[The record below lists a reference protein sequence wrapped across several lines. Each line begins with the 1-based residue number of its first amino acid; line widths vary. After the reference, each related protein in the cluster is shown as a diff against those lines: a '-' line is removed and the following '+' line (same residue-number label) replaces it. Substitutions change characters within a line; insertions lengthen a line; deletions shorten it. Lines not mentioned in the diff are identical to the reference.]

1 MNDIAQSLFQ
11 QHTDELCGAALRA
24 ISGRTDA
31 HFRKGRLYL
40 DDTLVPVLAPHL
52 RLDTGNHTFNDF
64 RAVADGLALRLLASD
79 RAIYDASCPDDEIG
93 RLLYDFFEQV
103 RLEATAASEWPGVR
117 ANVQARFRAWAQGFE
132 HSDLIETSLGILLFT
147 VMLTVWSR
155 VTGCVLS
162 EAQQDL
168 LEATRA
174 GMASEIG
181 AELYAL
187 RRQRDDQQAY
197 ARTAAQLA
205 AKISANLAAEIALD
219 AREQKPE
226 RDHRS
231 LFSLLLTP
239 DAQQEE
245 GFDVAPAGQ
254 SRVFDQHQSSYRVF
268 TRRYDRIELAA
279 SRVRRA
285 ELKQFRQQ
293 MDEDR
298 AELSIGVAQ
307 LAKLFRRIFRIPQD
321 DGWVFGQ
328 EEGILDGRTLSQLV
342 ASPAETR
349 IFRQDQVIDRVD
361 QAVTILLDCS
371 GSMRVHAR
379 RLSVLLDTL
388 LRALGMAGVQTE
400 LLGFTTGAW
409 NGGRAMKDWQRQGKP
424 DYPGRLNE
432 VCHLLFKQ
440 ADTSW
445 SRARLDIAAL
455 LKNDLYREGV
465 DGEAVVW
472 ASQRLLEQSARRRTL
487 IVVSDGCPMDSATQY
502 VNDDYYL
509 ASHLQQ
515 VVRQTMAQ
523 GIDVVGLGV
532 GLDLSAYYARSLAID
547 PLQALTPA
555 VFYEI
560 ARLLA
565 GGHRR

>member
-1 MNDIAQSLFQ
+1 M
-11 QHTDELCGAALRA
+11 CGAAVRA
-24 ISGRTDA
+24 ISGRTNA

-40 DDTLVPVLAPHL
+40 DDSLVPVLAPHL
-52 RLDTGNHTFNDF
+52 RLDPDNQTFKDF
-64 RAVADGLALRLLASD
+64 RAVADGLALRLLACD
-79 RAIYDASCPDDEIG
+79 PTIYEQACPQDETA

-103 RLEATAASEWPGVR
+103 RLEATVASDWPGVR
-117 ANVQARFRAWAQGFE
+117 ANVQTRFRAWAEAFE
-132 HSDLIETSLGILLFT
+132 HSALIESSQGILLFT

-155 VTGCVLS
+155 VTGGVLS

-174 GMASEIG
+174 GMAGEIG
-181 AELYAL
+181 EELYAL
-187 RRQRDDQQAY
+187 RRLRNDQAAY
-197 ARTAAQLA
+197 AAMAARLA
-205 AKISANLAAEIALD
+205 EKVSLNLAAEMALD
-219 AREQKPE
+219 RRPK
-226 RDHRS
+226 DSDKNSRS

-239 DAQQEE
+239 DAQPED
-245 GFDVAPAGQ
+245 GFDVAPFGQ
-254 SRVFDQHQSSYRVF
+254 SRVFDQHQASYRVF

-298 AELSIGVAQ
+298 ASLSIGVAQ
-307 LAKLFRRIFRIPQD
+307 LARLFRRIFRMPQD
-321 DGWVFGQ
+321 DGWIFGQ
-328 EEGILDGRTLSQLV
+328 EEGILDGRTLSQLI

-349 IFRQDQVIDRVD
+349 IFRQDQVIERVD
-361 QAVTILLDCS
+361 QAVTVLLDCS
-371 GSMRVHAR
+371 GSMRTHAR

-388 LRALGMAGVQTE
+388 LRALGMAGAKTE

-424 DYPGRLNE
+424 AHPGRLNE
-432 VCHLLFKQ
+432 LCHLLFKQ

-455 LKNDLYREGV
+455 LKHDLYREGV
-465 DGEAVVW
+465 DGEAVLW
-472 ASQRLLEQSARRRTL
+472 ASQRLQEQPVRRRTL

-515 VVRQTMAQ
+515 VVRQSISQ

-532 GLDLSAYYARSLAID
+532 GLDLSSYYPRSLAVD
-547 PLQALTPA
+547 LQQALTPA
-555 VFYEI
+555 VFYDI

>member
-1 MNDIAQSLFQ
+1 MNDIAHSIFQ
-11 QHTDELCGAALRA
+11 QHTDELCGASLRA
-24 ISGRTDA
+24 ISGRTNA
-31 HFRKGRLYL
+31 HFRRGRLYL

-52 RLDTGNHTFNDF
+52 RLDDNNHSFRDF
-64 RAVADGLALRLLASD
+64 RAVADGLALRAMACD
-79 RAIYDASCPDDEIG
+79 RHVYQAHCPSEETA

-103 RLEATAASEWPGVR
+103 RLEATAAREWPGVR
-117 ANVQARFRAWAQGFE
+117 ANVQARFRAWADAFE
-132 HSDLIETSLGILLFT
+132 HSELIETSLGILLFT

-155 VTGCVLS
+155 VTGWVLS

-181 AELYAL
+181 AELHAL
-187 RRQRDDQQAY
+187 RRLREDQAAY
-197 ARTAAQLA
+197 AIQAAQLA
-205 AKISANLAAEIALD
+205 TKISSNIANEMALD
-219 AREQKPE
+219 R
-226 RDHRS
+226 RDKEGDKDKRA

-239 DAQQEE
+239 QAQEEE
-245 GFDVAPAGQ
+245 GFEVAPSGR
-254 SRVFDQHQSSYRVF
+254 SRVFDKHQSGYRVF
-268 TRRYDRIELAA
+268 TRRYDRVESAA
-279 SRVRRA
+279 SRVRQA

-293 MDEDR
+293 MDQDR
-298 AELSIGVAQ
+298 TSLSLGVTR
-307 LAKLFRRIFRIPQD
+307 LARVFRRIFRIPQN

-342 ASPAETR
+342 ASPSETR
-349 IFRQDQVIDRVD
+349 IFRQDQVVDRID
-361 QAVTILLDCS
+361 QAVTILVDCS
-371 GSMRVHAR
+371 GSMRTHAR

-388 LRALGMAGVQTE
+388 LRALGMAGVRTE

-424 DYPGRLNE
+424 EHPGRLNE
-432 VCHLLFKQ
+432 LCHLLFKE

-465 DGEAVVW
+465 DGEAVLW
-472 ASQRLLEQSARRRTL
+472 ASQRLLEQSANRRSL
-487 IVVSDGCPMDSATQY
+487 MVVSDGCPMDSATQH

-515 VVRQTMAQ
+515 VVRQTVGQ

-532 GLDLSAYYARSLAID
+532 GLDLGAYYPRSLAVD
-547 PLQALTPA
+547 LQQALTPA
-555 VFYEI
+555 VFYDI

>member
-1 MNDIAQSLFQ
+1 MNDIAHSIFQ

-52 RLDTGNHTFNDF
+52 RLDTSNHTFNDF
-64 RAVADGLALRLLASD
+64 RAVADGLALRLLACD
-79 RAIYDASCPDDEIG
+79 RTIYDASCPDDEIG

-103 RLEATAASEWPGVR
+103 RLEATAASGWPGVR

-132 HSDLIETSLGILLFT
+132 HSDLIENSLGILLFT

-205 AKISANLAAEIALD
+205 AKISANLAAETALD

-268 TRRYDRIELAA
+268 TRRYDRVELAA
-279 SRVRRA
+279 TRVRRA

-298 AELSIGVAQ
+298 AALSIGVAQ

-379 RLSVLLDTL
+379 RLAVLLDTL

-465 DGEAVVW
+465 DGEAVLW

-547 PLQALTPA
+547 PQQVLTPA

>member
-181 AELYAL
+181 TELYAL
-187 RRQRDDQQAY
+187 RRQREDQQAY

-219 AREQKPE
+219 AREQKRE
-226 RDHRS
+226 RDNRS

-245 GFDVAPAGQ
+245 GFEVAPAGQ

-268 TRRYDRIELAA
+268 TRRYDRVELAA
-279 SRVRRA
+279 TRVRRA
-285 ELKQFRQQ
+285 ELKQFRRQ

-298 AELSIGVAQ
+298 AALSIGVAQ

-465 DGEAVVW
+465 DGEAVLW

-547 PLQALTPA
+547 PQQALTPA

>member
-1 MNDIAQSLFQ
+1 MNDIAHSIFQ
-11 QHTDELCGAALRA
+11 QHTDQLCGAAVRA
-24 ISGRTDA
+24 ISGRTNA

-40 DDTLVPVLAPHL
+40 DDSLVPVLAPHL
-52 RLDTGNHTFNDF
+52 RLDPDNQTFRDF
-64 RAVADGLALRLLASD
+64 RAVADGLALRLLACD
-79 RAIYDASCPDDEIG
+79 PIIYEQACPQEETA

-103 RLEATAASEWPGVR
+103 RLEATVASDWPGVH
-117 ANVQARFRAWAQGFE
+117 ANVQMRFRAWAEAFE
-132 HSDLIETSLGILLFT
+132 HSALIESSLGILLFT

-155 VTGCVLS
+155 VTGGVLS

-174 GMASEIG
+174 GMAAEIG
-181 AELYAL
+181 HELHAL
-187 RRQRDDQQAY
+187 RRLRNDQAAY
-197 ARTAAQLA
+197 AAMAAQLA
-205 AKISANLAAEIALD
+205 EKVSLNLAAEIALD
-219 AREQKPE
+219 RRQKDSE
-226 RDHRS
+226 KNSRS

-239 DAQQEE
+239 DAQPEE
-245 GFDVAPAGQ
+245 GFDVAPFGQ
-254 SRVFDQHQSSYRVF
+254 SQVFDQHQSSYRVF
-268 TRRYDRIELAA
+268 TRRYDRVELAA

-298 AELSIGVAQ
+298 ASLSIGVAQ
-307 LAKLFRRIFRIPQD
+307 LARLFRRIFRMPQD
-321 DGWVFGQ
+321 DGWIFGQ

-371 GSMRVHAR
+371 GSMRTHAR

-424 DYPGRLNE
+424 AHPGRLNE
-432 VCHLLFKQ
+432 LCHLLFKQ

-455 LKNDLYREGV
+455 LKHDLYREGV
-465 DGEAVVW
+465 DGEAVLW
-472 ASQRLLEQSARRRTL
+472 ASQRLQEQSVRRRTL
-487 IVVSDGCPMDSATQY
+487 IVVSDGCPMDSATQH
-502 VNDDYYL
+502 VNDDFYL

-515 VVRQTMAQ
+515 VVRQTISQ
-523 GIDVVGLGV
+523 GVDVVGLGV
-532 GLDLSAYYARSLAID
+532 GLDLSSYYPRSLAVD
-547 PLQALTPA
+547 LQQALTPA
-555 VFYEI
+555 VFYDI

>member
-1 MNDIAQSLFQ
+1 MNDIAQSIFQ
-11 QHTDELCGAALRA
+11 QHTDELCGAAVRA
-24 ISGRTDA
+24 ISGRTNA

-40 DDTLVPVLAPHL
+40 DDDLVPVLAPHL
-52 RLDTGNHTFNDF
+52 RLEADNQSFRDF
-64 RAVADGLALRLLASD
+64 RAVADGMALRLLASD
-79 RAIYDASCPDDEIG
+79 PTIYEQACPQDETA

-103 RLEATAASEWPGVR
+103 RLEATVAPDWPGVH
-117 ANVQARFRAWAQGFE
+117 ANVQARFRAWAEAFE
-132 HSDLIETSLGILLFT
+132 HSALIESSLGILLFT

-155 VTGCVLS
+155 VTGGVPS

-168 LEATRA
+168 QEATRA
-174 GMASEIG
+174 GMADEIG
-181 AELYAL
+181 EELYAL
-187 RRQRDDQQAY
+187 RRLRNDQAAY
-197 ARTAAQLA
+197 AVVAARLA
-205 AKISANLAAEIALD
+205 QKISANLTAEMALD
-219 AREQKPE
+219 RRQK
-226 RDHRS
+226 DSDKNSRS

-239 DAQQEE
+239 DAQLEE
-245 GFDVAPAGQ
+245 GFDVAPSGQ
-254 SRVFDQHQSSYRVF
+254 SRIFDQHQSSYRVF
-268 TRRYDRIELAA
+268 TRRYDRVELAS
-279 SRVRRA
+279 SRVRLA

-293 MDEDR
+293 MDQDR
-298 AELSIGVAQ
+298 ASLSVGVAQ
-307 LAKLFRRIFRIPQD
+307 LARLFRRIFRKPQD
-321 DGWVFGQ
+321 DGWIFGQ
-328 EEGILDGRTLSQLV
+328 EEGILDGRALGQLV

-361 QAVTILLDCS
+361 QAVTVLLDCS
-371 GSMRVHAR
+371 GSMRTHAR

-424 DYPGRLNE
+424 AHPGRLNE
-432 VCHLLFKQ
+432 ICHLLFKQ

-455 LKNDLYREGV
+455 LKHDLYREGV
-465 DGEAVVW
+465 DGEAVLW
-472 ASQRLLEQSARRRTL
+472 ASQRLLEQPDRRRTL
-487 IVVSDGCPMDSATQY
+487 IVISDGCPMDSATQH
-502 VNDDYYL
+502 VNDDFYL

-515 VVRQTMAQ
+515 VIRQTISQ

-532 GLDLSAYYARSLAID
+532 GLDLSAYYPRSLAVD
-547 PLQALTPA
+547 LQQALTPA
-555 VFYEI
+555 VFYDI

>member
-1 MNDIAQSLFQ
+1 MNDIARSIFQ
-11 QHTDELCGAALRA
+11 QHTDELCGAAVRA
-24 ISGRTDA
+24 LSGRNNA

-40 DDTLVPVLAPHL
+40 DDSLVPVLAPHL
-52 RLDTGNHTFNDF
+52 RLDPDNQTFKDF
-64 RAVADGLALRLLASD
+64 RAVADGLALRLLACD
-79 RAIYDASCPDDEIG
+79 PATYEQACPQDETA

-103 RLEATAASEWPGVR
+103 RLEATAASDWPGVR
-117 ANVQARFRAWAQGFE
+117 ANVQARFRAWAEAFE
-132 HSDLIETSLGILLFT
+132 HSALIESSLGILLFT

-155 VTGCVLS
+155 VTAGVLS

-181 AELYAL
+181 EELYAL
-187 RRQRDDQQAY
+187 RRLRHDQAAY
-197 ARTAAQLA
+197 AVVAARLA
-205 AKISANLAAEIALD
+205 QKVSLNLAAEIALD
-219 AREQKPE
+219 RRQK
-226 RDHRS
+226 DSDKNSRS

-239 DAQQEE
+239 DAQPEE
-245 GFDVAPAGQ
+245 GFDVAPFGQ

-268 TRRYDRIELAA
+268 TRRYDRVELAA
-279 SRVRRA
+279 SRVRLA

-298 AELSIGVAQ
+298 ASLSVGVAQ
-307 LAKLFRRIFRIPQD
+307 LARLFRRIFRMPQD

-349 IFRQDQVIDRVD
+349 IFRQDQVVDRVD
-361 QAVTILLDCS
+361 QAVTLLLDCS
-371 GSMRVHAR
+371 GSMRTHAR

-409 NGGRAMKDWQRQGKP
+409 NGGRAMKDWQRQGRP
-424 DYPGRLNE
+424 DHPGRLNE
-432 VCHLLFKQ
+432 ICHLLFKQ

-445 SRARLDIAAL
+445 PRARLDIAAL
-455 LKNDLYREGV
+455 LKHDLYREGV
-465 DGEAVVW
+465 DGEAVLW
-472 ASQRLLEQSARRRTL
+472 ASQRLLEQQVRRRTL
-487 IVVSDGCPMDSATQY
+487 IVISDGCPMDSATQH
-502 VNDDYYL
+502 VNDDFYL

-515 VVRQTMAQ
+515 VVRQTVGQ

-532 GLDLSAYYARSLAID
+532 GLDLSSYYPRSLAID
-547 PLQALTPA
+547 LQQALTPA
-555 VFYEI
+555 VFYDI

-565 GGHRR
+565 GGYRR

>member
-1 MNDIAQSLFQ
+1 VNDIAQSLFQ

-24 ISGRTDA
+24 ISGRSDA

-52 RLDTGNHTFNDF
+52 RLDTSNHTFNDF

-103 RLEATAASEWPGVR
+103 RLEATVASGWPGVR

-197 ARTAAQLA
+197 AVTAARLA
-205 AKISANLAAEIALD
+205 VKISANLAAEMALD

-268 TRRYDRIELAA
+268 TRRYDRVELAA
-279 SRVRRA
+279 TRVRRA

-298 AELSIGVAQ
+298 AALSIGVAQ

-371 GSMRVHAR
+371 GSMRAHAR

-445 SRARLDIAAL
+445 SRARLDVAAL

-465 DGEAVVW
+465 DGEAVLW
-472 ASQRLLEQSARRRTL
+472 ASQRLLEQSVRRRTL

-547 PLQALTPA
+547 PQQALTPA
-555 VFYEI
+555 VFYDI

>member
-1 MNDIAQSLFQ
+1 MNDIAHSIFQ
-11 QHTDELCGAALRA
+11 QHTDELCGAAVRA

-40 DDTLVPVLAPHL
+40 DDSLVPVLAPHL
-52 RLDTGNHTFNDF
+52 RLESDNQRFRDY

-79 RAIYDASCPDDEIG
+79 RQIYEASCPDEDTA

-103 RLEATAASEWPGVR
+103 RLEATVASDWLGVR
-117 ANVQARFRAWAQGFE
+117 ANVQARFRAWAEAFE
-132 HSDLIETSLGILLFT
+132 HSALIESSLGILLFT

-155 VTGCVLS
+155 VTGCMLS

-181 AELYAL
+181 EALYAMRHL
-187 RRQRDDQQAY
+187 RHDQAAY
-197 ARTAAQLA
+197 AVHAARLA
-205 AKISANLAAEIALD
+205 MQISANVAAEMALD
-219 AREQKPE
+219 K
-226 RDHRS
+226 RDKNTQENSRS

-239 DAQQEE
+239 EAQEE
-245 GFDVAPAGQ
+245 DGFDVAPAGA

-268 TRRYDRIELAA
+268 TRRYDRVELAA

-293 MDEDR
+293 MDDDR
-298 AELSIGVAQ
+298 SSLSIGVAQ
-307 LAKLFRRIFRIPQD
+307 LARLFRRIFRIPQD
-321 DGWVFGQ
+321 DGWIFGQ
-328 EEGILDGRTLSQLV
+328 EEGVLDGRTLSQLV
-342 ASPAETR
+342 ASPTETR
-349 IFRQDQVIDRVD
+349 VFRQDQVIDRVD

-371 GSMRVHAR
+371 GSMRTHAR

-388 LRALGMAGVQTE
+388 LRALGMAGVRTE

-424 DYPGRLNE
+424 AHPGRLNE
-432 VCHLLFKQ
+432 VCHLLFKE

-465 DGEAVVW
+465 DGEAVLW
-472 ASQRLLEQSARRRTL
+472 ASQRLLDQPVNRRTL

-502 VNDDYYL
+502 ANDDFYL

-515 VVRQTMAQ
+515 VVRQTSAQ
-523 GIDVVGLGV
+523 GIDIVGLGV
-532 GLDLSAYYARSLAID
+532 GLDLSSYYSRSLAMD
-547 PLQALTPA
+547 LQQALTPA
-555 VFYEI
+555 VFYDI